1 MLNHLSA
8 RAFQRF
14 VLHQDRGPIVRVV
27 SIQITYF
34 LKSAF
39 GMAARWREGVRSRKQ
54 FNDVLQ
60 KTRNIDFIVTISKSR
75 YQCQYSKVNLKE
87 EKSKTVNNCFSFH

>member
-14 VLHQDRGPIVRVV
+14 AFHQDRGPIVRVV

-39 GMAARWREGVRSRKQ
+39 GMAARWREGVRAGHVEQVATDLLSKE
-54 FNDVLQ
+54 
-60 KTRNIDFIVTISKSR
+60 ID
-75 YQCQYSKVNLKE
+75 
-87 EKSKTVNNCFSFH
+87 

>member
-1 MLNHLSA
+1 MLNRLSA

-14 VLHQDRGPIVRVV
+14 AFHQDCGPIVRVV

-39 GMAARWREGVRSRKQ
+39 GMAARWREGVRVGHVEQ
-54 FNDVLQ
+54 VATDLL
-60 KTRNIDFIVTISKSR
+60 SKEI
-75 YQCQYSKVNLKE
+75 Y
-87 EKSKTVNNCFSFH
+87 